1 MLMSTNG
8 AEGPKPLKHPKVPID
23 RDPSLRAMENP
34 ISAIFDLSESVNSQ
48 VPRIKK
54 MIQYTG
60 LFVIVWLSVNIVF
73 LIMFLAMANL
83 VLFLLLFMFLV
94 LGSFGLYLMWNI
106 NEFFTYFSRRHLA
119 IKLIRDADEL
129 VHVPKGRDSVDS
141 YVAYL
146 RKVNPGL
153 DQAILKQPHMLHTPA
168 LLTGVSGI
176 SYNFDGYI
184 YRPPSFMWR
193 FIGIGDPG
201 YGFYVKCYDH
211 TPGLSEVQ
219 ALERA
224 VQDVTSKSFL
234 CPSRIVVLVD
244 KKVGALIDDAVYQ
257 HITTKKP
264 VIKAG
269 RKKCVVN
276 LQVVSVDEDNTY
288 DFVPVIAEGAQELP

>member
-1 MLMSTNG
+1 
-8 AEGPKPLKHPKVPID
+8 
-23 RDPSLRAMENP
+23 
-34 ISAIFDLSESVNSQ
+34 
-48 VPRIKK
+48 
-54 MIQYTG
+54 
-60 LFVIVWLSVNIVF
+60 
-73 LIMFLAMANL
+73 
-83 VLFLLLFMFLV
+83 
-94 LGSFGLYLMWNI
+94 
-106 NEFFTYFSRRHLA
+106 
-119 IKLIRDADEL
+119 
-129 VHVPKGRDSVDS
+129 
-141 YVAYL
+141 
-146 RKVNPGL
+146 
-153 DQAILKQPHMLHTPA
+153 MLHTPA

-193 FIGIGDPG
+193 FIGLGDPG

-224 VQDVTSKSFL
+224 VQDVTSKSML